1 MFIDPLCQSPF
12 QLDSNGTARVGG
24 GHRGVTEIVRSLES
38 TIPQVV
44 SIRTR
49 SRPPPLR
56 PATSRAGQPTANR
69 ETRLRA
75 RRRRPRHD
83 LTDSDTH
90 HALHGLTP
98 RNLGRRFTAVAKA
111 AGIKARLTAH
121 SGRVGLASE
130 LQAPNVGYTYAGLLL
145 EFEAQ

>member
-38 TIPQVV
+38 TIPQVA

-75 RRRRPRHD
+75 RRRRPRYD

-121 SGRVGLASE
+121 SGRVGLASD
-130 LQAPNVGYTYAGLLL
+130 LKAPNVGYTYAGLLL
-145 EFEAQ
+145 GFEAQ

>member
-1 MFIDPLCQSPF
+1 MGSGKEGSPEQAWPDGALVLPMSCSGNRLLCISPAVPL
-12 QLDSNGTARVGG
+12 VGEVNVVVEGQRAQIAVVPG
-24 GHRGVTEIVRSLES
+24 G
-38 TIPQVV
+38 
-44 SIRTR
+44 
-49 SRPPPLR
+49 
-56 PATSRAGQPTANR
+56 
-69 ETRLRA
+69 
-75 RRRRPRHD
+75 
-83 LTDSDTH
+83 